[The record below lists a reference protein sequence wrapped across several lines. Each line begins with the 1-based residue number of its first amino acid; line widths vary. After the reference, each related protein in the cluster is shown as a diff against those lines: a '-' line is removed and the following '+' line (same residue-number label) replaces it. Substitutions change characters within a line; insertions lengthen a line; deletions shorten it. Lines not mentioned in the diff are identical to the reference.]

1 MIIVRGS
8 SKGGTVQ
15 IQESNADLQVL
26 QRYLLYSNSDV
37 AQHQQMRDPAST
49 SSFASSYHQDTK
61 KPDLKFPC

>member
-1 MIIVRGS
+1 M
-8 SKGGTVQ
+8 Q